1 MLRVT
6 VPGTPAPQGSKK
18 HVGNGRMIESSKA
31 LRPWRRHVT
40 ETVTQALGDWELTK
54 DPIKV
59 KIYFQL
65 QRPESVSNPKRKSW
79 REHPIVKPDLD
90 KLARAILDSLTGV
103 VYVDDSQVIK
113 LTVEK
118 QYVEALPTTTIIV
131 ENLIDQIWH

>member
-1 MLRVT
+1 
-6 VPGTPAPQGSKK
+6 
-18 HVGNGRMIESSKA
+18 MIESSKA

-40 ETVTQALGDWELTK
+40 ETVTQALGDWKLTK

-59 KIYFQL
+59 RINFEL

-79 REHPIVKPDLD
+79 REHPTVKPDVD

-118 QYVEALPTTTIIV
+118 RYVEAAPTTTITV
-131 ENLIDQIWH
+131 ENLIDQVWH